1 MRPTISVS
9 VMKRKPTTTIAKEDA
24 LHDDQSGHGVEEL
37 RRLADRRALQA
48 AVDQRHE
55 YGVDEGD
62 HEEGVGRDGKQ
73 QMPAEDRRPLDGG
86 DHLAGEQERAQR
98 ADGGSDEHDAELA
111 VQTMN
116 PRLDQ
121 KDDHRKKEHFGHR
134 EAESEVDCTFAEHFA
149 VKGVALHHQTG
160 KHGQRMRE
168 EAPEPSPFIEPMMAI
183 PEPR

>member
-1 MRPTISVS
+1 MES
-9 VMKRKPTTTIAKEDA
+9 
-24 LHDDQSGHGVEEL
+24 EEL

-160 KHGQRMRE
+160 KHGPADEGGGSRALALHR
-168 EAPEPSPFIEPMMAI
+168 ADDGHP
-183 PEPR
+183 